1 MTPWHDC
8 APCHSQPDGS
18 PSATDP
24 PSGQLNIV
32 ANSRQLGPPRPLP
45 ATACR
50 ITPAMAARPPT
61 SCQWG
66 CPHAALIPIYFGIW
80 LGPFAFPCPS
90 SLVSTTRT
98 SRFGGFGFTSDNTNR
113 PTPGSAQASGRAA
126 GTVIE
131 PGIANIRH
139 RMTYQ
144 HVSPS
149 TANHIRLSH
158 LRHAFCPIS
167 TMPPPQTGAG
177 QPTSPITRQVLP
189 VRPPQPRFRRRIC
202 YRPYP
207 RPALRHRR
215 QSPGR

>member
-1 MTPWHDC
+1 MGLSLYGSLPIIR
-8 APCHSQPDGS
+8 AGGVPCH
-18 PSATDP
+18 
-24 PSGQLNIV
+24 
-32 ANSRQLGPPRPLP
+32 
-45 ATACR
+45 CR
-50 ITPAMAARPPT
+50 IRLTVMAPGSRT
-61 SCQWG
+61 VRLLS
-66 CPHAALIPIYFGIW
+66 LN
-80 LGPFAFPCPS
+80 LGVVPKTKAS
-90 SLVSTTRT
+90 RNQAVQEEQQTGWHERHSQTRH
-98 SRFGGFGFTSDNTNR
+98 GSDNTNR
-113 PTPGSAQASGRAA
+113 PTSGSAQASGRAA

-139 RMTYQ
+139 SMTYQ

-158 LRHAFCPIS
+158 LRHAFCTIS

-177 QPTSPITRQVLP
+177 QPTSPITRQALP

-202 YRPYP
+202 CRPYP

>member
-32 ANSRQLGPPRPLP
+32 ANSRQLGPPGTLP
-45 ATACR
+45 AYR
-50 ITPAMAARPPT
+50 LSNYRPP
-61 SCQWG
+61 W
-66 CPHAALIPIYFGIW
+66 PHGRQHRASGAALTPPSSPSIGIW

-113 PTPGSAQASGRAA
+113 PTPDSAQASGRAA

-139 RMTYQ
+139 SMTYQ